1 MNAYAN
7 QYQNNQILNASPEQI
22 LIMLYDGAIRFTR
35 QAILGIEEN
44 RPSMKLEGISRALAI
59 IAEFSNT
66 LDRDIGG
73 EIAENLDGL
82 YHFMMRELIVA
93 RSENSI
99 AKLQVVEEL
108 LLDLRTTWSE
118 AIEINR
124 QTAMAARGPQMA
136 GSSSVDGHRRLTVSM

>member
-7 QYQNNQILNASPEQI
+7 QYQNNQILSASPEQI

-35 QAILGIEEN
+35 QAILGIEEG
-44 RPSMKLEGISRALAI
+44 RPSMKMEGISRAMAI

-66 LDRDIGG
+66 LDREVGG
-73 EIAENLDGL
+73 EIADNLDGL
-82 YHFMMRELIVA
+82 YHFMMREMTAA

-99 AKLQVVEEL
+99 AKLQVVEAL
-108 LLDLRTTWSE
+108 LLDLRSTWLE

-124 QTAMAARGPQMA
+124 KASSAGINASLPMA
-136 GSSSVDGHRRLTVSM
+136 DGDNRSHLAVSM

>member
-7 QYQNNQILNASPEQI
+7 QYRNNQILSASPEQI

-35 QAILGIEEN
+35 QAILGIEEG
-44 RPSMKLEGISRALAI
+44 RPSLKLEGISRALAI

-66 LDRDIGG
+66 LDREVGG

-82 YHFMMRELIVA
+82 YFFMMNELSAARTQNSVPKLHTVENILLELREGF
-93 RSENSI
+93 
-99 AKLQVVEEL
+99 
-108 LLDLRTTWSE
+108 TG

-124 QTAMAARGPQMA
+124 GATQHPVIGNASESKRVA
-136 GSSSVDGHRRLTVSM
+136 VSF

>member
-7 QYQNNQILNASPEQI
+7 QMNQYKNSQILNASPEQI

-44 RPSMKLEGISRALAI
+44 RPSLKLEGVSRAMAI

-82 YHFMMRELIVA
+82 YHFMMRELIIA

-99 AKLQVVEEL
+99 AKLRVVEEL
-108 LLDLRTTWSE
+108 LIDL
-118 AIEINR
+118 
-124 QTAMAARGPQMA
+124 
-136 GSSSVDGHRRLTVSM
+136 

>member
-7 QYQNNQILNASPEQI
+7 QYRNNQILNASPEQI

-44 RPSMKLEGISRALAI
+44 RPSLKLEGVSRAMAI

-66 LDRDIGG
+66 LDREVGG
-73 EIAENLDGL
+73 DIAENLDGL
-82 YHFMMRELIVA
+82 YYFMMTELAEA
-93 RSENSI
+93 RTQNSVPKLRAVENI
-99 AKLQVVEEL
+99 
-108 LLDLRTTWSE
+108 LLDLREGFTG

-124 QTAMAARGPQMA
+124 SAMQPPPVA
-136 GSSSVDGHRRLTVSM
+136 GDTSEAKRVAVSF